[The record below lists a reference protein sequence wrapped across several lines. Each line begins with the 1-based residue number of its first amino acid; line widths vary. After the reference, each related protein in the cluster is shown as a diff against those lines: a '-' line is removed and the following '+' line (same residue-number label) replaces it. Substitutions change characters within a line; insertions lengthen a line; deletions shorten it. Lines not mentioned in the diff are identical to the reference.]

1 MAQGRS
7 TKIITMITWIRNSR
21 LSIKHSLS
29 LDLVD
34 GAVAVAV
41 LVALVQAG
49 PISAAKLTDLYRESS
64 KSTYG

>member
-1 MAQGRS
+1 MYLRIDLVNL
-7 TKIITMITWIRNSR
+7 KVHYVHLRI
-21 LSIKHSLS
+21 H
-29 LDLVD
+29 LVD

-49 PISAAKLTDLYRESS
+49 PISAAKLTDLYCESR